1 MKSTVISNIAFVALV
16 AAAAGC
22 TADANLESDAERG
35 ALFMDVHDLGA
46 GNVTAEAVAEAHEA
60 DLRVQDEYGVRFLRY
75 WVDEEQG
82 KVYCLSEAP
91 NAQAIV
97 DTHRA
102 AHGLLPNTVSEVTAG
117 Q

>member
-1 MKSTVISNIAFVALV
+1 MKTTIISSFAFVVLTV
-16 AAAAGC
+16 GC
-22 TADANLESDAERG
+22 TAETQSEAEAERG
-35 ALFMDVHDLGA
+35 ALFMDVHDLGP
-46 GNVTAEAVAEAHEA
+46 GNVTADAVAEAHEA

-91 NAQAIV
+91 NAQAII

-102 AHGLLPNTVSEVTAG
+102 AHGLLPDTVGEVTGG